1 MSPRTQMTRREFI
14 KVSFT
19 AGGSLVVGAYLAACA
34 PNPPAPAPTATTVAT
49 NVPTLAATA
58 LPTATAQPT
67 ETPPPTPTVE
77 PAAPFQADLLIQIDP
92 DGIITLT
99 VYRSEMGQGVRTALA
114 MLLADELDADWSKV
128 RVVQAPANPNI
139 GNNQITGGSGSIA
152 DTFTPLRKAGA
163 RARAIM
169 VAAAAQTWGVKPGDC
184 RTEPSTVIHTAS
196 GKQLA
201 YGELVTAAKTVEL
214 QGVPR
219 PKDPKDFRLIGK
231 SIPRL
236 DEPQIVAGKA
246 KYGLDMRVP
255 NMLYATVARCPV
267 PGGTL
272 AQFDATRAQAV
283 PGVRK
288 VVKIPTGVA
297 VVADN
302 TWAAMQGRKALQ
314 VTWNEGANAALASD
328 SIHKQML
335 DQLKQNV
342 DDAAPGV
349 LKTLDAFYE
358 TPYLAH
364 AAMEPLN
371 CVADV
376 RSDHCDIWTSTQNP
390 QEVQSFVRD
399 AIGVPTDVH
408 VPLLG
413 GGFGRRLEV
422 DFAVE
427 AAQVSRAAA
436 APVQVVWTRED
447 DMQHDFY
454 RQPTVHWLR
463 AGWDDKNV
471 ISLWRHIITGPGL
484 NGIAYKVGSD
494 VLEEGLEVPYS
505 IDDIKSQAVLADVP
519 LPTGPWRAVMAGTN
533 SFANECFLD
542 EVAAALHQD
551 PYAFRMSLL
560 PQGARLRGVL
570 ALAATQAKWDTPPD
584 PGHARGIAAHTYHDT
599 AVAMVA
605 DVSVNNGALRVHKIV
620 CAIDCG
626 IVVHPDMV
634 AQQME
639 GGIAFAL
646 TALRNGEITWKQ
658 GRVQQSNF
666 NDYPLL
672 QMSEIPQVEVN
683 IVPSIRAPSG
693 AGEMGVPPLT
703 PAVLNA
709 VFALTGKRIRHAP
722 LRAGDLKA

>member
-1 MSPRTQMTRREFI
+1 MSPRTKITRREFI

-34 PNPPAPAPTATTVAT
+34 PGPAAPAPTATAVAA
-49 NVPTLAATA
+49 NAPTLAATA
-58 LPTATAQPT
+58 LPTAAAQPT
-67 ETPPPTPTVE
+67 ETPAPTAAVE
-77 PAAPFQADLLIQIDP
+77 PATPFQPDLLIQIDP
-92 DGIITLT
+92 DGIVTLT

-114 MLLADELDADWSKV
+114 MLLAEELDADWAKV
-128 RVVQAPANPNI
+128 RIVQAPANPNI
-139 GNNQITGGSGSIA
+139 GNNQITGGSGSVA
-152 DTFTPLRKAGA
+152 DTFTPLRTAGA
-163 RARAIM
+163 RARAIL
-169 VAAAAQTWGVKPGDC
+169 VAAAAQTWGVKPQEC
-184 RTEPSTVIHTAS
+184 RTEASAVIHTAS
-196 GKQLA
+196 GKKLG
-201 YGELVTAAKTVEL
+201 YGELVTAAKTVEVD
-214 QGVPR
+214 GVPR

-231 SIPRL
+231 SIPRV
-236 DEPQIVAGKA
+236 DEPDIVAGKA

-272 AQFDATRAQAV
+272 AKFDATRAQAV

-288 VVKIPTGVA
+288 VVEVTTGVA
-297 VVADN
+297 VIAEN
-302 TWAAMQGRKALQ
+302 TWAAMQGRKALL

-335 DQLKQNV
+335 ELVNQNM
-342 DDAAPGV
+342 DDTAPGA
-349 LKTLDAFYE
+349 LKTLEAFYE

-399 AIGVPTDVH
+399 AVGVPTDVH
-408 VPLLG
+408 IPLLG

-427 AAQVSRAAA
+427 AAHVSKAAG

-447 DMQHDFY
+447 DIQHDFY

-463 AGWDDKNV
+463 AGWDNKN
-471 ISLWRHIITGPGL
+471 ISLWRHVMAGPGL
-484 NGIAYKVGSD
+484 NGIAYKVGSE
-494 VLEEGLEVPYS
+494 VLEEGLAIPYS
-505 IDDIKSQAVLADVP
+505 IDDSKSQALLADIP

-533 SFANECFLD
+533 AFANECFLD
-542 EVAAALHQD
+542 EVAATLHQD
-551 PYAFRMSLL
+551 PYVFRMSLL
-560 PQGARLRGVL
+560 PQGTRLGGVL
-570 ALAATQAKWDTPPD
+570 ELAATQAKWDTLPEH
-584 PGHARGIAAHTYHDT
+584 GHARGIAAHTYHDT

-605 DVSVNNGALRVHKIV
+605 DVSVTTGALRVHKVV

-626 IVVHPDMV
+626 MVVHPDMV

-639 GGIAFAL
+639 GGVAFAL
-646 TALRNGEITWKQ
+646 TALLKGEITWEK
-658 GRVQQSNF
+658 GRVRQSNF

-672 QMSEIPQVEVN
+672 QMSEMPQVEVN
-683 IVPSIRAPSG
+683 IVPSVRAPSG

-709 VFALTGKRIRHAP
+709 VFALTGKRIRHTP
-722 LRAGDLKA
+722 LRAGDL